1 MHYTGT
7 IWRPPYEAQSLLL
20 EVTAGCTHHK
30 CKFCTLYDDLPFQ
43 FRMTPMEDI
52 EADLLEAQTFY
63 RGPWQKHGGV
73 KRVFL
78 AGANP
83 FVLAFEHLRKI
94 AERIHAYFPEC
105 ETIGCFSRVTDIA
118 GKTDAELAE
127 LHRLGYEGISIGVE
141 TGDDAVLQFMH
152 KGYHAEDIV
161 TQTARLD
168 TAGISYGY
176 LLLTGLAGKGR
187 GAASAKQSVA
197 FLNRTHP
204 KLVGSSMLTLY
215 PNSELYREM
224 QAGRWAEESE
234 LEKYTELKMLVEHLT
249 IPTFFTTPG
258 ASNAV
263 YLEGRLPQD
272 RARLL
277 NALEQLCQPENEA
290 ALRNYRTHLKHL

>member
-43 FRMTPMEDI
+43 FRMTPWEEI

-63 RGPWQKHGGV
+63 RGPWKRHDGV

-78 AGANP
+78 VGANP
-83 FVLAFEHLRKI
+83 FVLAFERLKQI
-94 AERIHAYFPEC
+94 AGRIHHYFPEC
-105 ETIGCFSRVTDIA
+105 ESIGCFSRVTDIA
-118 GKTDAELAE
+118 GKTDAQLAE

-161 TQTARLD
+161 EQTARLD
-168 TAGISYGY
+168 AAGISYCY
-176 LLLTGLAGKGR
+176 LLLTGLAGKENGIE
-187 GAASAKQSVA
+187 SAKKSA
-197 FLNRTHP
+197 AILNRTHP

-215 PNSELYREM
+215 PNSELYHEM
-224 QAGRWAEESE
+224 QAGNWAEEPE
-234 LEKYTELKMLVEHLT
+234 QEKYAELKTLVERLD
-249 IPTFFTTPG
+249 IPTFFMTPG

-272 RARLL
+272 RAKLL
-277 NALEQLCQPENEA
+277 AALEQLCQPENEA
-290 ALRNYRTHLKHL
+290 ALRAYRTHLKHL